1 MSAAEPLLTVT
12 SLSKHFTDRR
22 SALARLRGRSPAV
35 LTALDGV
42 DIAVRP
48 GETLGVVGESGSGK
62 STLARCIVRLHEP
75 DGGSVLFDGEDVL
88 GADAAGLRRLRRSM
102 QMVYQDPYTS
112 LNPRIRVGE
121 AVSEPAR
128 VHGLI
133 ERGEEEEYA
142 AELLAKVG
150 ISREVMKRYPH
161 EFSGGQRQRIAIA
174 RSLALK
180 PRLLIADE
188 AVSALDV
195 SIQAQ
200 LLSLL
205 EEIRTDLG
213 LTMIFIAH
221 QLAVISRLADRVAIM
236 YLGRIVET
244 GATADVFA
252 NPRHPYTRTLLEAHP
267 RIDGSRVRKPA
278 IRSETPSPYAIPA
291 GCRFHTRCPLA
302 EEVCS
307 LVDPPAVEV
316 RSERGGHFSACH
328 VLPRDVTVLE
338 PTTAGNTPGDG

>member
-1 MSAAEPLLTVT
+1 MSAAEPLLSV
-12 SLSKHFTDRR
+12 SRLSKRFADRH
-22 SALARLRGRSPAV
+22 SVIDRLRGRPKSV

-42 DIAVRP
+42 DIDVRP

-75 DGGSVLFDGEDVL
+75 DAGSVTFGGEDVL
-88 GADAAGLRRLRRSM
+88 AADRPSLQRLRRSI
-102 QMVYQDPYTS
+102 QMIYQDPYTS

-121 AVSEPAR
+121 AVAEPAR
-128 VHGLI
+128 VHGMI
-133 ERGEEEEYA
+133 ERGAEEEYA
-142 AELLAKVG
+142 AELFAKVG
-150 ISREVMKRYPH
+150 ISANALRRYPH

-205 EEIRTDLG
+205 EEIRSDLG
-213 LTMIFIAH
+213 LSMIFIAH

-244 GATADVFA
+244 GATADVFT
-252 NPRHPYTRTLLEAHP
+252 NPRHPYTKTLLEAHP
-267 RIDGSRVRKPA
+267 RLDGSRIREPA
-278 IRSETPSPYAIPA
+278 QRGESPSPYAIPA

-302 EEVCS
+302 EDICS
-307 LVDPPAVEV
+307 RVDPPAVEIAGG
-316 RSERGGHFSACH
+316 RGGHVSACH
-328 VLPRDVTVLE
+328 VLPRRA
-338 PTTAGNTPGDG
+338 TASDGPSLGGGPG

>member
-1 MSAAEPLLTVT
+1 MTAEPLLSVT
-12 SLSKHFTDRR
+12 GLTKRFADKHSLAD
-22 SALARLRGRSPAV
+22 RLRRREPAV

-42 DIAVRP
+42 DISVAP

-75 DGGSVLFDGEDVL
+75 DAGSVIFDGKDML
-88 GADAAGLRRLRRSM
+88 AANGAELRALCRDL
-102 QMVYQDPYTS
+102 QMVYQDPYSS
-112 LNPRIRVGE
+112 LNPRLRIGA
-121 AVSEPAR
+121 AVAEPAR

-133 ERGEEEEYA
+133 DKGEEEEYA
-142 AELLAKVG
+142 AELLERVG
-150 ISREVMKRYPH
+150 IGREGLRRFPH

-174 RSLALK
+174 RSLSVK
-180 PRLLIADE
+180 PKLLIADE

-200 LLSLL
+200 LLALL
-205 EEIRTDLG
+205 EEIRRDLG

-236 YLGRIVET
+236 YLGRVVET

-252 NPRHPYTRTLLEAHP
+252 NPRHPYTKALLEAHP
-267 RIDGSRVRKPA
+267 EIDGSRVRKPA
-278 IRSETPSPYAIPA
+278 VRSDTPTAFSIPS

-302 EEVCS
+302 EEICS
-307 LVDPPAVEV
+307 RVDPPEVEV
-316 RSERGGHFSACH
+316 ASSRGGHRSACH
-328 VLPRDVTVLE
+328 VMTRTAAPQPAGFADE
-338 PTTAGNTPGDG
+338 PS

>member
-1 MSAAEPLLTVT
+1 VSTPEPLLAVSGVSKRFT
-12 SLSKHFTDRR
+12 SKHSIVDKVRR
-22 SALARLRGRSPAV
+22 RPPAV
-35 LTALDGV
+35 LTALDDV
-42 DIAVRP
+42 SIEVRP

-62 STLARCIVRLHEP
+62 STLARCIVRLHES
-75 DGGSVLFDGEDVL
+75 DAGSVRFDGQEVL
-88 GADAAGLRRLRRSM
+88 TAGAAELRTLRRSI
-102 QMVYQDPYTS
+102 QMIYQDPYTS
-112 LNPRIRVGE
+112 LNPRMRVGA
-121 AVSEPAR
+121 AVAEPAR

-133 ERGEEEEYA
+133 ERGQEDDYA
-142 AELLAKVG
+142 AELLERVG
-150 ISREVMKRYPH
+150 IRRESMRRFPH
-161 EFSGGQRQRIAIA
+161 EFSGGQRQRVAIA
-174 RSLALK
+174 RSLSVK

-205 EEIRTDLG
+205 EELRQELG
-213 LTMIFIAH
+213 LTMVFIAH

-267 RIDGSRVRKPA
+267 RIDGGRVRKPA
-278 IRSETPSPYAIPA
+278 VRTEMPSPYAIPG

-302 EEVCS
+302 EGICAT
-307 LVDPPAVEV
+307 VDPPPVEV
-316 RSERGGHFSACH
+316 RSSRGGHISACH
-328 VLPRDVTVLE
+328 VLPRDSL
-338 PTTAGNTPGDG
+338 ASGPGVASDVPG